1 MVEKRKTSHKISHE
15 YKQKAKTRMKNEFSN
30 LSIRANI
37 KIPIIRINRELS
49 GFFIVFKYN
58 F

>member
-1 MVEKRKTSHKISHE
+1 MDEKRKISHKISHKH
-15 YKQKAKTRMKNEFSN
+15 KQKAKIRMKNEFSN
-30 LSIRANI
+30 LSIRANV

-49 GFFIVFKYN
+49 GFFIALKYN